1 MTSKQILPD
10 KTKILACRVL
20 EPELRALGLEESDMY
35 FLDQGLHRYPTDLN
49 TSLKQALDHLEQGS
63 NIHNVVLGY
72 GLCGGGLEG
81 LASQRVTLH
90 VPLIHDC
97 IPLLR
102 GKRQDVT
109 SGGSFYLSPGWI
121 DHGRTPLTE
130 FEITAEMYDQDEA
143 MWVGREML
151 KGYKEV
157 VLIQNQAR
165 ITNEHCSYA
174 RRMAQLFGLTY
185 REEQGRSA
193 WLHGLLACQ
202 GQEGILTVP
211 PGRTIRQ
218 KDFPTAVPTSGQKTH
233 CG

>member
-1 MTSKQILPD
+1 MCSKQILPD

-20 EPELRALGLEESDMY
+20 EPELRALGLEESNMY

-49 TSLKQALDHLEQGS
+49 TSLKQAMDHIEQRS

-81 LASQRVTLH
+81 LAAQRVTLY

-102 GKRQDVT
+102 GKPQAMT
-109 SGGSFYLSPGWI
+109 SGCSFYLSPGWI
-121 DHGRTPLTE
+121 DHGLTPLTE
-130 FEITAEMYDQDEA
+130 YESTAKMYGQDEA

-165 ITNEHCSYA
+165 ITAKHCSYA

-185 REEQGRSA
+185 RQEQGRGD

-202 GQEGILTVP
+202 DQEGILTLP
-211 PGRTIRQ
+211 PGRAIRQ
-218 KDFPTAVPTSGQKTH
+218 KDFHPIDTDHFFA
-233 CG
+233 